1 VDTFA
6 DVVLARA
13 GDEAVGVVFD
23 YERLMWGEVV
33 RQAADRAALLSEL
46 RAAGRQVHVG
56 LLLEN
61 VPDYLFWTCAAALAG
76 AVVVGINPTRRGQE
90 LAGDIRH
97 TDCDLIVTED
107 RLAGLLGDPDHGSL
121 DHGVPPERVLNI
133 DDPGRAGF
141 LRPYRGAGLPSVLP
155 DPGATL
161 LLLFSSGSTG
171 APKAVICSQ
180 GRLGMLARTMRER
193 TELTRESVSY
203 LSMPLFH
210 GNSMMMNFAPSMY
223 AGATLCLARRFS
235 ASGFVRDVHRYG
247 VTYANYVGRALSYVL
262 AAGEDPRD
270 RGSTLELAAGT
281 EASAADVERFSA
293 RFGCRVSEGYG
304 QSEGMVRINRTP
316 GAPPGSIGLPVGGAQ
331 VRVLSEETGREC
343 PPARFGATGRLL
355 NAGEATGQIVVIGA
369 AARFEGY
376 YKNPR
381 AQAERVR
388 GGDFWTGDLAYRDQD
403 GYFFFAGR
411 SSDWLRVDSENFA
424 AGPVE
429 RIVERWADVA
439 ACLVYAVPDPRTGD
453 QVMCALR
460 MSGGV
465 AFDPRAFGAFLDAQP
480 DMGTKWRPRFVRI
493 IDEVPTTGSNKTTKT
508 GLRREAWLTPD
519 PVYWR
524 PGPGSGFRQLLA
536 ADRLALAREFATH
549 GRTALLPV
557 PAGLVIAE
565 G

>member
-6 DVVLARA
+6 EVVLARA
-13 GDEAVGVVFD
+13 GDQAVGVVSGD
-23 YERLMWGEVV
+23 ERLTWGEVV
-33 RQAADRAALLSEL
+33 EEAAARAAFLSEL
-46 RAAGRQVHVG
+46 RTAGRQVHAGV
-56 LLLEN
+56 LLEN

-107 RLAGLLGDPDHGSL
+107 GLAGLLGSL
-121 DHGVPPERVLNI
+121 DHGVPPARVLNV
-133 DDPGRAGF
+133 DDPGYAGL
-141 LRPYRGAGLPSVLP
+141 LRPYRGAGPPSVP
-155 DPGATL
+155 SDPGAPL

-180 GRLGMLARTMRER
+180 RRLGMLARTMRER

-210 GNSMMMNFAPSMY
+210 GNSMMMNFAPSIY
-223 AGATLCLARRFS
+223 AGAKLCLARRFS
-235 ASGFVRDVHRYG
+235 ASGFVRDVHRYR
-247 VTYANYVGRALSYVL
+247 VTFANYVGRALSYVL
-262 AAGEDPRD
+262 AVPEDPRD

-281 EASAADVERFSA
+281 EASAADAERFSA

-316 GAPPGSIGLPVGGAQ
+316 GAPPSSIGLPVGRAQ

-343 PPARFGATGRLL
+343 PPARIDANGRLL
-355 NAGEATGQIVVIGA
+355 NAGESTGEIVVIGA

-376 YKNPR
+376 YKNPA

-388 GGDFWTGDLAYRDQD
+388 GDDFWTGDLAYRDQA
-403 GYFFFAGR
+403 GYFYFAGR
-411 SSDWLRVDSENFA
+411 SADWLRVDSENFA
-424 AGPVE
+424 AGPLE
-429 RIVERWADVA
+429 RIIERWAGVA
-439 ACLVYAVPDPRTGD
+439 VSLVYAVPDPRTGD
-453 QVMCALR
+453 QVMCALQ
-460 MSGGV
+460 MADGV
-465 AFDPRAFGAFLDAQP
+465 AFDSGAFAAFLDAQP
-480 DMGTKWRPRFVRI
+480 DMGTKWRPRFVRVV
-493 IDEVPTTGSNKTTKT
+493 EQVPVTGTNKTTKT

-524 PGPGSGFRQLLA
+524 PDSRSGYRPLLA
-536 ADRLALAREFATH
+536 GDLEALAGEFARH
-549 GRTALLPV
+549 GRTALLP
-557 PAGLVIAE
+557 G
-565 G
+565 

>member
-13 GDEAVGVVFD
+13 GDDGVGVVSEL
-23 YERLMWGEVV
+23 ERLTWAEVV
-33 RQAADRAALLSEL
+33 EEAAVRAAFLSEM
-46 RAAGRQVHVG
+46 RVPGRQVHVG
-56 LLLEN
+56 VLLEN
-61 VPDYLFWTCAAALAG
+61 VPGYLYWTCAAALAG
-76 AVVVGINPTRRGQE
+76 AVVVGINPTRRGRE

-107 RLAGLLGDPDHGSL
+107 RLAGLLGDPARGGL
-121 DHGVPPERVLNI
+121 DHGVPAARVLNV
-133 DDPGRAGF
+133 DDPDHPAL
-141 LRPYRGAGLPSVLP
+141 LRTYRGASLPTVLP
-155 DPGATL
+155 APGTPL

-210 GNSMMMNFAPSMY
+210 GNSMMMNFAPSLY

-235 ASGFVRDVHRYG
+235 ASGFVRDVHRYR

-262 AAGEDPRD
+262 AVPEDPRD

-316 GAPPGSIGLPVGGAQ
+316 AAPPGSIGLPVGGAD
-331 VRVLSEETGREC
+331 VRVLSEETGLEC
-343 PPARFGATGRLL
+343 PPARFDAAGRLL
-355 NAGEATGQIVVIGA
+355 NAGAATGQIVVIGA

-388 GGDFWTGDLAYRDQD
+388 GEDFWTGDLAYRDQA
-403 GYFFFAGR
+403 GYFYFAGR
-411 SSDWLRVDSENFA
+411 SCDWLRVDSENFA

-429 RIVERWADVA
+429 RIIERWACVA

-453 QVMCALR
+453 QVMCALQLA
-460 MSGGV
+460 GGV
-465 AFDPRAFGAFLDAQP
+465 AFDPGAFAAFLGAQP
-480 DMGTKWRPRFVRI
+480 DMGTKWPPRFVRI

-524 PGPGSGFRQLLA
+524 PGPGSEFRLLLA
-536 ADRLALAREFATH
+536 ADRAALAREFVRH
-549 GRTALLPV
+549 GRSRLLPA
-557 PAGLVIAE
+557 PPE
-565 G
+565 S